1 MKLEILKKS
10 LIKSIQT
17 FRVALPII
25 VGVLLLVN
33 LANILFKNS
42 YGNIFTGN
50 PFIDPFIG
58 ASAGSISFG
67 IPLTSFIVGGEL
79 LKDGVSLLAVTAF
92 VIAWSSVGL
101 AMLPLESVY
110 LGKRFAILRNL
121 INFVFS
127 IIIAVL
133 TVFTLNLW

>member
-1 MKLEILKKS
+1 MKLEVFKQS
-10 LIKSIQT
+10 LVSSIQT

-33 LANILFKNS
+33 LLNIALKDS
-42 YGNIFTGN
+42 YVKIFTGN
-50 PFIDPFIG
+50 VFIDPFIG
-58 ASAGSISFG
+58 AIAGSISFG

-79 LKDGVSLLAVTAF
+79 LAKGVSLLAVSAF
-92 VIAWSSVGL
+92 IISWSTVGV

-110 LGKRFAILRNL
+110 LGKRFAIVRNM

-127 IIIAVL
+127 ILIAIL
-133 TVFTLNLW
+133 TIFTLNLW